1 MESSSIFSHF
11 ERLSSSV
18 AAVVNSAILNS
29 GLDEI
34 SNEVA
39 DEVDVFVK
47 SSYPVY
53 ERWVNLSIQSFSDSI
68 CQLYDALKEDE
79 SAIQATFGIKEP
91 LMPSAVDFNLGDSH
105 RGNKAYKPRNISID
119 NHFAQLL
126 DYIQNC
132 TGFSFRLP
140 KMIVSK
146 EHGWVEFI
154 QYRECA
160 KLVDVQDYYN
170 RLGGMLAILYSL
182 NATDFH
188 YENIICDGSYP
199 VLIDLESFFCS
210 IHPY

>member
-1 MESSSIFSHF
+1 MISDKIIIVLFRRIYHDLFDRIQKQRPSISKDFLIVCLESSSIFSHF
-11 ERLSSSV
+11 ERLSFSV
-18 AAVVNSAILNS
+18 AAVVNSAILKS

-53 ERWVNLSIQSFSDSI
+53 ERWVNLSIQSFSDTI

-105 RGNKAYKPRNISID
+105 RGNKAVLSLEYLDGKRLVYKPRNISID
-119 NHFAQLL
+119 NHFAQFL

-140 KMIVSK
+140 KSTAQV
-146 EHGWVEFI
+146 V
-154 QYRECA
+154 
-160 KLVDVQDYYN
+160 N
-170 RLGGMLAILYSL
+170 SL
-182 NATDFH
+182 
-188 YENIICDGSYP
+188 
-199 VLIDLESFFCS
+199 
-210 IHPY
+210 